1 MGAIPTQRD
10 TVSCA
15 SDAPARVGSESL
27 YAAPAY
33 AGLDRRAT
41 AHLSLQGGPLAPGAA
56 RRFVGAALTEWAE
69 LGLPGAAAFSVR
81 LVEDVLVVVSELVTN
96 AVVHA
101 GTDVELLCRLGRDAP
116 TAPGWLLLEVSD
128 HHPSRAVRG
137 EGAER
142 PYLVERPYGAAE
154 YGRGLRLVAALSE
167 AWGITYRTGVK
178 TVWAQLSVDG
188 AMAVE
193 GAFEPYGGHEGGSA
207 AEAALGDRAD
217 DAWDARAYAG
227 DSAQDVRPVDLVAPV
242 PRPGGEHD
250 REWLNRGALSFLAEA
265 SDLLTGQLD
274 EDLVAALAGQ
284 LLVPRLADWCAVWLE
299 EEGLGWRAGDA
310 SFGPAPRLARV
321 WHGSENR
328 IEELRR
334 ALEKNP
340 PRLPDAVRSR
350 AVPVPWPEL
359 GEGAGTEATEPD
371 TERGAGSGRGT
382 GSTTG
387 DGAAG
392 VARGPAPGAT
402 PGPAEE
408 TGTGA
413 GGGPR
418 SAAGT
423 ASGTH
428 EAEGVSAR
436 EGEDRPS
443 TEREA
448 EGRAPR
454 SEAGPVA
461 GVAGQVVVGVG
472 EAPRGEAVPMPEA
485 GVGVLPG
492 AVGPV
497 ERGAPHR
504 EARPAAVAEGP
515 ASRGPARPGPQ
526 GSGGPVPDLAGVAD
540 GSGVNGGIHEAG
552 VADGSG
558 VAGVADG
565 PGVIG
570 APDEA
575 GATEATEAE
584 VAGVADGPGVIGAPD
599 GAGATEAGVAGVAD
613 EAGAAGATEAGVA
626 GPAQAG
632 AGSAVEWASGGSYR
646 SVEPAMDGEA
656 GAPRRAPGPP
666 AEHGGRAA
674 RGRGGSGPEG
684 EGGAALAYRLIAGG
698 RPLGTLV
705 IGRAGLLRFPDEV
718 TGLVEDLSRRI
729 ALSIGAARQYARQA
743 TISRVLQRGLLP
755 GAVAEIPGV
764 SSALVYEPCDKGGPS
779 GDFYD
784 LFPAGRGRWCFAIG
798 DVQGKGPEA
807 AVVIGLA
814 RPWLRLLAR
823 EGYGVA
829 DVLDRLN
836 QLLLDDATEAADA
849 AARALVTAGDP
860 GLVDPDGPQ
869 TRFLSLLY
877 GELVPVDGGV
887 RCTLASA
894 GHPLPLLLGPD
905 GDVRAVAEPQT
916 LLGVIEDTEYV
927 SETFELRRGDTL
939 LCVTDGVTERRSGP
953 RMFDDGD
960 GLACALSGC
969 AGLDA
974 QLIAER
980 IRRLVHE
987 FGEGPPDDDLALL
1000 VLRAE

>member
-10 TVSCA
+10 IVSCA
-15 SDAPARVGSESL
+15 SDTPARVGSESL
-27 YAAPAY
+27 YAATAY
-33 AGLDRRAT
+33 AGLDRRAA
-41 AHLSLQGGPLAPGAA
+41 AHLSLPSGPLAPGAA
-56 RRFVGAALTEWAE
+56 RRFVGAALAEWAE
-69 LGLPGAAAFSVR
+69 LDLPGAAALSAR

-101 GTDVELLCRLGRDAP
+101 GTDVELLCRLGRDVPA
-116 TAPGWLLLEVSD
+116 AAGWLLVEVSD
-128 HHPSRAVRG
+128 HHPSKTVRD

-178 TVWAQLSVDG
+178 TVWARLSVDG

-193 GAFEPYGGHEGGSA
+193 GTFEAYGGDEGGAGGEGGSGA
-207 AEAALGDRAD
+207 AGSEGTEEVQEVQEVHKVQEVRGIQGVQEIQGGES
-217 DAWDARAYAG
+217 WDARAYAG
-227 DSAQDVRPVDLVAPV
+227 AAEAPALEGARAYADYSGYAGEAGPGLGVGPVDLVAPT
-242 PRPGGEHD
+242 PRRGVEHD

-265 SDLLTGQLD
+265 SDLLAGQLD

-299 EEGLGWRAGDA
+299 EEGLGWRGGDG
-310 SFGPAPRLARV
+310 SLGPAPRLARV

-334 ALEKNP
+334 ALEKDP
-340 PRLPDAVRSR
+340 PRLPESVRSR
-350 AVPVPWPEL
+350 AVPVPWPHTGSGIEATD
-359 GEGAGTEATEPD
+359 EGTES
-371 TERGAGSGRGT
+371 GSGT
-382 GSTTG
+382 
-387 DGAAG
+387 
-392 VARGPAPGAT
+392 
-402 PGPAEE
+402 
-408 TGTGA
+408 
-413 GGGPR
+413 
-418 SAAGT
+418 GT
-423 ASGTH
+423 ASGS
-428 EAEGVSAR
+428 G
-436 EGEDRPS
+436 
-443 TEREA
+443 
-448 EGRAPR
+448 
-454 SEAGPVA
+454 
-461 GVAGQVVVGVG
+461 
-472 EAPRGEAVPMPEA
+472 APRGQ
-485 GVGVLPG
+485 G
-492 AVGPV
+492 GPV
-497 ERGAPHR
+497 EEGQGGA
-504 EARPAAVAEGP
+504 A
-515 ASRGPARPGPQ
+515 
-526 GSGGPVPDLAGVAD
+526 
-540 GSGVNGGIHEAG
+540 EAG
-552 VADGSG
+552 ESEV
-558 VAGVADG
+558 V
-565 PGVIG
+565 
-570 APDEA
+570 EA
-575 GATEATEAE
+575 
-584 VAGVADGPGVIGAPD
+584 
-599 GAGATEAGVAGVAD
+599 
-613 EAGAAGATEAGVA
+613 
-626 GPAQAG
+626 
-632 AGSAVEWASGGSYR
+632 
-646 SVEPAMDGEA
+646 
-656 GAPRRAPGPP
+656 
-666 AEHGGRAA
+666 
-674 RGRGGSGPEG
+674 G

-784 LFPAGRGRWCFAIG
+784 LFPAGRGRWGFAIG

-860 GLVDPDGPQ
+860 GLVDPEGPQ

-877 GELVPVDGGV
+877 GELVPVEGGV

-894 GHPLPLLLGPD
+894 GHPLPLLLGPG

-916 LLGVIEDTEYV
+916 LLGVIEDTEYI
-927 SETFELRRGDTL
+927 SETFELRCGDTL
-939 LCVTDGVTERRSGP
+939 LCVTDGVTERRNGP
-953 RMFDDGD
+953 HMFDDGD
-960 GLACALSGC
+960 GLAAVLSDC

-987 FGEGPPDDDLALL
+987 FGERPPDDDLALL
-1000 VLRAE
+1000 VLQAE